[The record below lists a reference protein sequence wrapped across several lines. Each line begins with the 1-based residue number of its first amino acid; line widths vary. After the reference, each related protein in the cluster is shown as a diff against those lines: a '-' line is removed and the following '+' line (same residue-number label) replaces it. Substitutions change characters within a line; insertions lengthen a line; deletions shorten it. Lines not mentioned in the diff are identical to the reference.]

1 MEFVWVCG
9 MDLICL
15 ASLSRAALPTVQDQ
29 QAANRLRESAG
40 NLSTAVGEL
49 RTNLNRM
56 REVTTTTTT
65 TVETAL
71 TVIHTVE
78 RDLDAYKR
86 AAVNGN
92 LMPLPEESSGPDA
105 ASKLASSAQQLSR
118 ATVQL
123 LNASSQVRRMH
134 RFAQ

>member
-1 MEFVWVCG
+1 M
-9 MDLICL
+9 
-15 ASLSRAALPTVQDQ
+15 QDQ

-49 RTNLNRM
+49 RTSLNRM

-71 TVIHTVE
+71 TVIHTVG

-92 LMPLPEESSGPDA
+92 LMPLPEESRGPDA

-123 LNASSQVRRMH
+123 LNASSQVMVE
-134 RFAQ
+134 